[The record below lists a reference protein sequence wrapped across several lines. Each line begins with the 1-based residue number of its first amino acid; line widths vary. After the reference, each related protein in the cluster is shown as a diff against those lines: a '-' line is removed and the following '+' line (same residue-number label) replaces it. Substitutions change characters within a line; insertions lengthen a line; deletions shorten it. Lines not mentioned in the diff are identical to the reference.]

1 MHHGNNLFEW
11 ISAGAAWAWHTSLI
25 VLPIMA
31 LLLLLG
37 RWRSFPASW
46 RLILAA
52 VVAVRLL
59 LPMVPGVAWHP
70 WQSGKWKVESANAE
84 MASVSS
90 GDALALKP
98 EPSQEQTQM
107 IGVAEAIPWQAV
119 FAVVWL
125 SGVILTSAW
134 ALGSHLRLRSL
145 IYRNSRPAD
154 DVVRS
159 TLTWSRQRMGLRQ
172 SLPILQ
178 ITGLP
183 TMAIWGWLSPRLLVP
198 HDAAE
203 RYTQAEL
210 RGMLL
215 HELAHL
221 RRRDGLWIWLGLAV
235 CALHWFNPLVWLCLR
250 RYLADRELECDRA
263 ALNLLPE
270 PDRITYGHALLKT
283 LAGNRA
289 WSFATCTPFSRPQ
302 PNHELKHRITMIAQP
317 LNSTWGRFAALLTV
331 PVLALGTLTTAA
343 DEEGKKPAREEGRR
357 EGDGEG
363 ARKTGPR
370 DGEGT
375 RTGPRDGEARK
386 EGARDGEVKR
396 TGPRDGEGERKTGPR
411 DGEVKR
417 EGARDGEGSRTGPR
431 EGDGVKKEGAR
442 DGDGMKREGVRDG
455 DGAKRGPREGDGEGR
470 RSAEAEGGARRSAEG
485 EGGARMSEGEGRA
498 PKTAAAV
505 MGGQQMVITVNAEGN
520 VVNSAG
526 EVIEINRVRGKMKDI
541 AEQNPGQSV
550 ILRAAADTPYAKV
563 MNVVDALKDSG
574 LKNVQLEQAQ

>member
-1 MHHGNNLFEW
+1 MHLESNLFNW
-11 ISAGAAWAWHTSLI
+11 ITSAAAWAWSTSLT

-52 VVAVRLL
+52 VVALRLL

-70 WQSGKWKVESANAE
+70 WQSGKAEVE
-84 MASVSS
+84 MVSS
-90 GDALALKP
+90 TEIAVGSQQALIEKP
-98 EPSQEQTQM
+98 VTTAVAAPIAWPS
-107 IGVAEAIPWQAV
+107 IL
-119 FAVVWL
+119 AVVWF
-125 SGVILTSAW
+125 SGVILIAAW
-134 ALGSHLRLRSL
+134 AVGSHLRLRSL
-145 IYRNSRPAD
+145 IQKQARPASEA
-154 DVVRS
+154 VCS
-159 TLTWSRQRMGLRQ
+159 TLMWSRQRMGVRQ

-183 TMAIWGWLSPRLLVP
+183 TMAVWGWLSPRLLVP

-203 RYTQAEL
+203 RYTPAEM

-221 RRRDGLWIWLGLAV
+221 RRRDGLWIWLGLVA

-283 LAGNRA
+283 LAGDRA
-289 WSFATCTPFSRPQ
+289 WSFATCAPFSRQ
-302 PNHELKHRITMIAQP
+302 HPNHELKHRITMIAQP
-317 LNSTWGRFAALLTV
+317 LNSRWGRFAALLTV

-343 DEEGKKPAREEGRR
+343 DEEGKKPAREEGQ
-357 EGDGEG
+357 
-363 ARKTGPR
+363 R
-370 DGEGT
+370 DGE
-375 RTGPRDGEARK
+375 
-386 EGARDGEVKR
+386 EGAKR
-396 TGPRDGEGERKTGPR
+396 GPRDGEGERKKGPR
-411 DGEVKR
+411 DGETRKQ
-417 EGARDGEGSRTGPR
+417 GPRDGEGSRSGPR
-431 EGDGVKKEGAR
+431 EGDGMKKEGAR
-442 DGDGMKREGVRDG
+442 EDDSARRGAREGDG
-455 DGAKRGPREGDGEGR
+455 DGAKRGPRESDGR
-470 RSAEAEGGARRSAEG
+470 RSAEGDGGARKSAEG
-485 EGGARMSEGEGRA
+485 DGGARMGEGDGSTR
-498 PKTAAAV
+498 TAAPAA
-505 MGGQQMVITVNAEGN
+505 GGQQMVITVNAEGN

-541 AEQNPGQSV
+541 AAQNPGQSV

-574 LKNVQLEQAQ
+574 LKNVQLEQAP

>member
-1 MHHGNNLFEW
+1 M
-11 ISAGAAWAWHTSLI
+11 
-25 VLPIMA
+25 
-31 LLLLLG
+31 
-37 RWRSFPASW
+37 
-46 RLILAA
+46 
-52 VVAVRLL
+52 
-59 LPMVPGVAWHP
+59 GV
-70 WQSGKWKVESANAE
+70 QS
-84 MASVSS
+84 
-90 GDALALKP
+90 
-98 EPSQEQTQM
+98 
-107 IGVAEAIPWQAV
+107 
-119 FAVVWL
+119 
-125 SGVILTSAW
+125 
-134 ALGSHLRLRSL
+134 
-145 IYRNSRPAD
+145 
-154 DVVRS
+154 
-159 TLTWSRQRMGLRQ
+159 
-172 SLPILQ
+172 SLPVLQ

-183 TMAIWGWLSPRLLVP
+183 TLAVWGWLSPRLLVP
-198 HDAAE
+198 HDAVE

-221 RRRDGLWIWLGLAV
+221 RRRDGLWIWLGLVV

-263 ALNLLPE
+263 ALALLPE
-270 PDRITYGHALLKT
+270 PDRVTYGHALLKT

-317 LNSTWGRFAALLTV
+317 LNSRWGRLAALLTV

-343 DEEGKKPAREEGRR
+343 DEEGKKPAREEGQR

-396 TGPRDGEGERKTGPR
+396 SGP
-411 DGEVKR
+411 
-417 EGARDGEGSRTGPR
+417 RDGEGSRTGPR
-431 EGDGVKKEGAR
+431 EGDGMKREGAR
-442 DGDGMKREGVRDG
+442 DGE
-455 DGAKRGPREGDGEGR
+455 GAKRSPREGEG
-470 RSAEAEGGARRSAEG
+470 RRSAEG
-485 EGGARMSEGEGRA
+485 EGGERMREGEGRA
-498 PKTAAAV
+498 PKAAAAST
-505 MGGQQMVITVNAEGN
+505 GGQQMVITVNAEGN

>member
-1 MHHGNNLFEW
+1 MPNANSLLELTG
-11 ISAGAAWAWHTSLI
+11 SGASWAWHTSI
-25 VLPIMA
+25 SVLPVMA

-59 LPMVPGVAWHP
+59 MPMVPGVAWHP
-70 WQSGKWKVESANAE
+70 WQSGKVEVGAESSADFAVWSQQSLIEKPVTTVAAE
-84 MASVSS
+84 SIAWSSV
-90 GDALALKP
+90 L
-98 EPSQEQTQM
+98 
-107 IGVAEAIPWQAV
+107 
-119 FAVVWL
+119 AVVWFI
-125 SGVILTSAW
+125 GVILTAAW
-134 ALGSHLRLRSL
+134 AVGSHVRLRLL
-145 IYRNSRPAD
+145 IQRQARPACEA
-154 DVVRS
+154 VRS
-159 TLTWSRQRMGLRQ
+159 TLMWSRQRMGVRQ
-172 SLPILQ
+172 PLPILQ

-183 TMAIWGWLSPRLLVP
+183 TMAVWGWLSPRLLVP
-198 HDAAE
+198 HDATE
-203 RYTQAEL
+203 RYTQAEM

-221 RRRDGLWIWLGLAV
+221 RRRDGLWIWLGLVA

-250 RYLADRELECDRA
+250 RYLADRELECDRT

-283 LAGNRA
+283 LAGSRA
-289 WSFATCTPFSRPQ
+289 WSFATCAPFSRHQ
-302 PNHELKHRITMIAQP
+302 PNHELKHRITMIAEP
-317 LNSTWGRFAALLTV
+317 LNSRWGRLAALLTV

-343 DEEGKKPAREEGRR
+343 DEEGKKPAREEGQRD
-357 EGDGEG
+357 GDGEG

-370 DGEGT
+370 DSEGT

-386 EGARDGEVKR
+386 EGARDGDVKR
-396 TGPRDGEGERKTGPR
+396 TGPRDGEG
-411 DGEVKR
+411 
-417 EGARDGEGSRTGPR
+417 SRTGAR
-431 EGDGVKKEGAR
+431 EGDGVRKEGAR
-442 DGDGMKREGVRDG
+442 DGDGMKREGAREG
-455 DGAKRGPREGDGEGR
+455 DGAKRGPREGDGR
-470 RSAEAEGGARRSAEG
+470 RSAEGEGGARRSAEG

-498 PKTAAAV
+498 PKTGAAAA
-505 MGGQQMVITVNAEGN
+505 GGQQMVITVNAEGN

-574 LKNVQLEQAQ
+574 LKDVQLEQAQ